1 MKGNNYYLGSKV
13 GSIAQAQGGGA
24 SSQPAFVFGRVIKI
38 VLDESTIITDP
49 NGNTLPIGTI
59 LYRNILEEKETITTE
74 YPALPL
80 FTNIKQFPLLNEV
93 VMILQG
99 PNSDIQSNVASKNMY
114 YSTVVNLWGS
124 SHHNALPEP
133 NTDIST
139 ILGKDVKELADV
151 NPMYPFPGDIIIEG
165 RQGQSIRLSGNMS
178 PQNKLV
184 DESNNAKPII
194 LISNGQIKTDNGID
208 HIVENINTDPNSL
221 YFLSDHK
228 SDLIEINK
236 KRDSYDVV
244 PLNASQYIGNQVII
258 NGGRL
263 FFNAKEDSAFISAK
277 ESIGLNARTLNFDAK
292 DYTCIDSKK
301 IYLGKAARRSN
312 TKEPIVLGTQLENWL
327 TTLLDTLESV
337 AIGMSSAAAYIDG
350 KPSPITS
357 LIAAG
362 PELQAV
368 SRSLKTQIKLF
379 QSKKVFT
386 E

>member
-13 GSIAQAQGGGA
+13 GSIAQSQGGGA
-24 SSQPAFVFGRVIKI
+24 SSQPAFIFGRVIKI
-38 VLDESTIITDP
+38 ALDESTIIKDP

-59 LYRNILEEKETITTE
+59 VYRNILEEKETTTTE

-80 FTNIKQFPLLNEV
+80 YTNIKQFPLLNEV

-99 PNSDIQSNVASKNMY
+99 PNSDIQSSVASKNMY

-139 ILGKDVKELADV
+139 ILGKDVRELADI

-178 PQNKLV
+178 PENKLV

-228 SDLIEINK
+228 TDLIAANT
-236 KRDSYDVV
+236 KRDSYDTA
-244 PLNASQYIGNQVII
+244 PLTSNQYVGNQVVI

-277 ESIGLNARTLNFDAK
+277 ESVGISAKTLNLDATN
-292 DYTCIDSKK
+292 YFCVDSEK
-301 IYLGKAARRSN
+301 IYLGKAARTSSN
-312 TKEPIVLGTQLENWL
+312 REPVVLGIQLENWL
-327 TTLLDTLESV
+327 NTLLDTLESV
-337 AIGMSSAAAYIDG
+337 STAMSTA
-350 KPSPITS
+350 TS
-357 LIAAG
+357 VTGGPVPALNAAG

-368 SRSLKTQIKLF
+368 VKSLKTQIRLF